1 MKRKVLSI
9 TLLFSLLLLAI
20 TGCFLLYL
28 WQPAQAH
35 NREHVLALNEIEQL
49 ALSGDLEQMSQK
61 VSSLQDTLRNSQDS
75 SHEMLYYL
83 ISGGVCI
90 LCLLIAFT
98 YIYQTILRPFDKLK
112 TFAQQV
118 AAGNLD
124 LPLQQERS
132 NYFGAFT
139 WAFDLMR
146 REITRA
152 RICEQ
157 TAMEHNKTIIASLS
171 HDIKTP
177 IASIRAY
184 AEGLAAYIDT
194 SPEKRQQYLQV
205 IINKCD
211 QVSSLTNDLLLHSVT
226 DLDKLQIHPAKM
238 ELCSFL
244 KDTLAEFHCIN
255 QDIRYHILDTPIYI
269 MADAGRLTQIIENI
283 ISNTRKYAN
292 TPIEVSL
299 IRVIDTIELHFRD
312 YGTGI
317 PDRDM
322 PFIRDKFYR
331 GQNCGSQPGS
341 GLGLYI
347 VEYITQKMGGSLFLH
362 NHENG
367 LEVIISLPLCG
378 S

>member
-9 TLLFSLLLLAI
+9 TLLFSLLLLVI

-28 WQPAQAH
+28 WQPTQAQ
-35 NREHVLALNEIEQL
+35 NREHILTLNEIEQL
-49 ALSGDLEQMSQK
+49 ALSGNLEQMSQK
-61 VSSLQDTLRNSQDS
+61 VSSLQDTLRNSQDNCREIS
-75 SHEMLYYL
+75 YYL

-90 LCLLIAFT
+90 LCLLTTFT

-118 AAGNLD
+118 AAGKLD

-139 WAFDLMR
+139 WAFDHMR

-152 RICEQ
+152 RTCEQ
-157 TAMEHNKTIIASLS
+157 TAMEHNKTIIATLS

-177 IASIRAY
+177 LASIRAY

-238 ELCSFL
+238 EICSFL
-244 KDTLAEFHCIN
+244 KDTLAEFHCIVR
-255 QDIRYHILDTPIYI
+255 DIRYHIPDTPIYI

-299 IRVIDTIELHFRD
+299 ISVIDTIELHFRD